1 MISIVLFI
9 IKIYYLIKD
18 NQLREK
24 NHLNGLST
32 VNFIIALFK
41 WFKMQDLKKKDF
53 VTKKA
58 APKKRYIPSS
68 IHVRHW
74 VVHVTPRLNSC
85 WYIIHVYFQFFF
97 DSLMIEK
104 RFTIS
109 YWASHRYL
117 AFEKPR
123 IPVCIPVPL
132 GE

>member
-1 MISIVLFI
+1 MVISIVLFI

-58 APKKRYIPSS
+58 APKKRDKLYTIF
-68 IHVRHW
+68 H
-74 VVHVTPRLNSC
+74 PREALSC
-85 WYIIHVYFQFFF
+85 SC
-97 DSLMIEK
+97 DSK
-104 RFTIS
+104 V
-109 YWASHRYL
+109 
-117 AFEKPR
+117 K
-123 IPVCIPVPL
+123 
-132 GE
+132 